1 MKLLEYLNSPYY
13 HEGKLFAKVRQ
24 FCWCDLKVCT
34 ALIITIWNF
43 LKNMADF
50 MKSLENLQCPYL
62 SIGKIPKMKQFV
74 DATSK
79 FNMPLL
85 SRTGIFAKNK
95 VVLMVPIEKFN
106 LPLTTWSVHKNK
118 IIPIH
123 LLENSTCRYITDGI
137 FSKINQFCW
146 SALKIWTA
154 PIIMSWNFRRNKA
167 VFSL

>member
-1 MKLLEYLNSPYY
+1 
-13 HEGKLFAKVRQ
+13 
-24 FCWCDLKVCT
+24 
-34 ALIITIWNF
+34 
-43 LKNMADF
+43 MADF

-106 LPLTTWSVHKNK
+106 LPLTT
-118 IIPIH
+118 
-123 LLENSTCRYITDGI
+123 
-137 FSKINQFCW
+137 
-146 SALKIWTA
+146 
-154 PIIMSWNFRRNKA
+154 
-167 VFSL
+167 